1 MRPPWRVPPL
11 LRQRVFRNYWSAQS
25 ISMLGD
31 QVSALALPLVGVLTL
46 HASPAAMGV
55 LTALVW
61 APNLVFAVHAGAL
74 TDRLGRRRRV
84 MIASDLAR
92 AVLLVSV
99 PVAAWM
105 DVLTMA
111 QLYAVAFAVGTLSVF
126 FNVSD
131 ATLFMCVVE
140 RDEFMAANSLVYGS
154 RAATFMAGPS
164 LGGILTQAVTAPAA
178 LLVDAVSFVGS
189 AGFLGRVDPVEPPPQ
204 PPEPGHVTAGIRYV
218 RGSPIVF
225 YELASCAMVNF
236 FNFAF
241 FAVFLLYATRELHVR
256 AGTLGVVLGAAA
268 VGSLIGAF
276 LTGRIAGRIGVG
288 PAFCVGIVLFPAP
301 LILVPLAGGPH
312 ALVLACLFLAEFG
325 SGVGVMILDITAGS
339 ITASVVPGRLRA
351 RVAGAFSI
359 VNYGVRPLGALAAG
373 AAASVIGIHDTLWI
387 ATVGGAL
394 SALWLVPSPLP
405 HLRTLPA
412 EPIEVQPPATAQ
424 VPAAGG
430 P

>member
-1 MRPPWRVPPL
+1 MRAPWRVPPL
-11 LRQRVFRNYWSAQS
+11 LRRRVFRNYWSAQS

-46 HASPAAMGV
+46 HASPAEMGI

-61 APNLVFAVHAGAL
+61 APNLVFALHAGAL
-74 TDRLGRRRRV
+74 ADRLGRRRRV
-84 MIASDLAR
+84 MIASDLGR

-111 QLYAVAFAVGTLSVF
+111 QLYAVAFAVGSLSVF

-140 RDEFMAANSLVYGS
+140 RDEFLDANSLVYGS

-164 LGGILTQAVTAPAA
+164 LGGIITQAVTAPAA
-178 LLVDAVSFVGS
+178 LLVDAVSFLAS
-189 AGFLGRVDPVEPPPQ
+189 AGFLGRIAPTEPPPE
-204 PPEPGHVTAGIRYV
+204 PPEPGHLTAGVRYV

-225 YELASCAMVNF
+225 YELVSCAMVNF
-236 FNFAF
+236 FNFAY

-256 AGTLGVVLGAAA
+256 AGTLGIVLGVAAI
-268 VGSLIGAF
+268 GSLIGAVV
-276 LTGRIAGRIGVG
+276 TRRIAGRIGIG
-288 PAFCVGIVLFPAP
+288 PAFCLGIVLFPAP
-301 LILVPLAGGPH
+301 LILVPLARGPH
-312 ALVLACLFLAEFG
+312 VLVLACLFVAEFG
-325 SGVGVMILDITAGS
+325 SGVGVMILDIAAGS
-339 ITASVVPGRLRA
+339 INASVVPGRLRA
-351 RVAGAFSI
+351 RVAGAFNI
-359 VNYGVRPLGALAAG
+359 VNYGVRPIGALAAG
-373 AAASVIGIHDTLWI
+373 ATASVIGIHDTLWI

-394 SALWLVPSPLP
+394 SVLLVLPSPLP
-405 HLRTLPA
+405 QLRTLPR
-412 EPIEVQPPATAQ
+412 EPIEAQPEATAG
-424 VPAAGG
+424 VPAEGG